1 MQENIISLEQF
12 SLNTFKF
19 ENLVSIFSLDQAE
32 IYTQAINNAI
42 LSKIYKE
49 LKLISEDKILSSDGM
64 TIVKIYFL

>member
-64 TIVKIYFL
+64 IIVKIYFL

>member
-1 MQENIISLEQF
+1 MQENNISLEQF
-12 SLNTFKF
+12 NLNTFKF

-49 LKLISEDKILSSDGM
+49 LKLLNLQQLLV
-64 TIVKIYFL
+64 VKIK